1 MVHQPEGKRLMK
13 DSFMFVS
20 IQWIRTGP
28 QSTVVC
34 IAAAG
39 CLGMVLFL
47 IAATIVLA
55 LIPVFTSNN
64 SVPANPSME

>member
-28 QSTVVC
+28 QSTLIFIATVVC
-34 IAAAG
+34 
-39 CLGMVLFL
+39 LGLALLL

-55 LIPVFTSNN
+55 LIPVFISNKSVSAN
-64 SVPANPSME
+64 SSME